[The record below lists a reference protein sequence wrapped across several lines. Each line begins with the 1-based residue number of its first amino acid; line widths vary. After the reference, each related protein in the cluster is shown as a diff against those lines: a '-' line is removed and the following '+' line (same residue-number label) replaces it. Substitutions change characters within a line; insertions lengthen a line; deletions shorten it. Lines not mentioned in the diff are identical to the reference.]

1 MRRKDVETE
10 KLILATL
17 EEDRCDEDVTTKA
30 IIPHGLRIR
39 GAIYVK
45 AEGVVA
51 GIEVAQKVFT
61 HGGSAVTFTPLVKDG
76 DSVTPGQKIAEI
88 NGDAHAILS
97 RERVA
102 LNFLQHLSGVATATR
117 EYVKRAGG
125 VKILDTRKT
134 TPGLRELE
142 KSAVKAGGGHNHRLS
157 LAEMVLIK
165 DNHLAI
171 VGSIAEAVRRARGQT
186 HLKVEVETKTISEV
200 RKALQ
205 AKPDRIM
212 LDNMS
217 LAEMKEAIE
226 MIRSSGLPV
235 EIEVSGGVTL
245 GTVRQIAELEP
256 DYISVGALTH
266 SAKALDMS
274 LEVE

>member
-1 MRRKDVETE
+1 METE
-10 KLILATL
+10 KLILAAL
-17 EEDRCDEDVTTKA
+17 EEDRCDEDVTTNA
-30 IIPHGLRIR
+30 IIPRGLRIR

-51 GIEVAQKVFT
+51 GIEVAQKVFL

-76 DSVTPGQKIAEI
+76 DHVTPGQKIAEI
-88 NGDAHAILS
+88 SGDAHTILS

-102 LNFLQHLSGVATATR
+102 LNFLQHLSGVATATK

-134 TPGLRELE
+134 TPGLRDLE
-142 KSAVKAGGGHNHRLS
+142 KAAVRAGGGHNHRLS

-171 VGSIAEAVRRARGQT
+171 IGSIPEAVMHARRRT
-186 HLKVEVETKTISEV
+186 RLKVEVEAKTLSEV
-200 RKALQ
+200 MEALK

-217 LAEMKEAIE
+217 LVEMRKAIE
-226 MIRSSGLPV
+226 AIRSSGLQV

-245 GTVRQIAELEP
+245 DTVNQIAELGP
-256 DYISVGALTH
+256 DYISVGSLTH